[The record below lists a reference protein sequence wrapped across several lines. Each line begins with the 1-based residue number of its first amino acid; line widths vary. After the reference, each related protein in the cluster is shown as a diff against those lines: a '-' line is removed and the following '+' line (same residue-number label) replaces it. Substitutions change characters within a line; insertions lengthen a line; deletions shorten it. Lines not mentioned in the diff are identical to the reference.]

1 MRKRKPGS
9 EYDEWAEKNK
19 PLTDEEKEAQDTERK
34 LLQIRRVAARRGRLI
49 TRLENELTEA
59 KAHAGVLLGVGK
71 KIPAVKPITLPK
83 RRGLK
88 NPTVSVSCLSDIHA
102 EEIVER
108 ATVSGQNEY
117 TLDIARARLTLYF
130 QNVVKLYRKEAACA
144 DIREHIL
151 WLGADFITG
160 HSHDEF
166 VEVTALAPQ
175 RAMLW
180 CLAEFKKGIEFLR
193 KEMDCPIRVVV
204 SYGNHD
210 RDGKK
215 PRINKAADH
224 SLASTIG
231 ILLALEFAKDKSI
244 TFQVA
249 EGYHEY
255 VDVNGFIIRFS
266 HGDAISG
273 GGNEA
278 GLVGRI
284 LRKIDAWNKVRHA
297 DLDVMGHLHHTMN
310 FWNFVM
316 NGSVIGLNQFGLFI
330 GGMAEPP
337 QQSFFLIDMERQQ
350 KTGFFPV
357 HVTPHSKLRF

>member
-1 MRKRKPGS
+1 MPRRKTGD
-9 EYDEWAEKNK
+9 EYNEWAKDQPK
-19 PLTDEEKEAQDTERK
+19 PLTEEEREAQDTERK
-34 LLQIRRVAARRGRLI
+34 LLQIRRVALRRGRLVM
-49 TRLENELTEA
+49 RLEGELAEA
-59 KAHAGVLLGVGK
+59 RTRTGLLLDVKGR
-71 KIPAVKPITLPK
+71 IPTTKPITLPK
-83 RRGLK
+83 RRGPK
-88 NPTVSVSCLSDIHA
+88 NPTVSVSCLSDLHI
-102 EEIVER
+102 EEIVDPK
-108 ATVSGQNEY
+108 TVNGQNEY
-117 TLDIARARLTLYF
+117 TLDIARQRLTLYF
-130 QNVVKLYRKEAACA
+130 QNAVKLYRKEAAYA

-210 RDGKK
+210 RDSKK

-224 SLASTIG
+224 SLASTVG

-244 TFQVA
+244 AFQVA

-255 VDVNGFIIRFS
+255 VDVNGFIVRFS

-284 LRKIDAWNKVRHA
+284 LRKIDAWNKIRHA

-310 FWNFVM
+310 FWNFIM
-316 NGSVIGLNQFGLFI
+316 NGSLIGLNQFGLFI

-337 QQSFFLIDMERQQ
+337 QQSFFLIDMERRQ
-350 KTGFFPV
+350 KTGFFPI
-357 HVTPHSKLRF
+357 HVTRP